1 MNITIIPDERAEVDS
16 ALMFLLQIGAIRARM
31 NGGSPREDGTASERT
46 MHILKWTVRG
56 HFRNQAHGAGMKER
70 RIQWIR
76 PYLKGRERG
85 NEKMPAKNTEYTV
98 SITTP

>member
-1 MNITIIPDERAEVDS
+1 MNITII
-16 ALMFLLQIGAIRARM
+16 
-31 NGGSPREDGTASERT
+31 
-46 MHILKWTVRG
+46 
-56 HFRNQAHGAGMKER
+56 NQAHGAGMKER